1 MEENLELDPILE
13 TIEAFL
19 AETEITASELGVGAV
34 NSSSLVP
41 MIRSGRRLR
50 ERTRARVIAFIKAQ
64 LAAEAERDADAI
76 SIIKRTGFVY
86 VDIDG
91 EPCLETN
98 QQISKMRFQRLLKH
112 GMLIP
117 NHDGLIDAISQTY
130 VPS

>member
-19 AETEITASELGVGAV
+19 EESDITASELGIGAV

-50 ERTRARVIAFIKAQ
+50 ERTRARVMAYIKAE

-76 SIIKRTGFVY
+76 SIIRRTGFVY
-86 VDIDG
+86 VDING

-98 QQISKMRFQRLLKH
+98 QQITKTRFQRLVKYGL
-112 GMLIP
+112 LVP
-117 NHDGLIDAISQTY
+117 NNDALIDTMSQTY
-130 VPS
+130 TPR